1 VYGSATNV
9 WGIGCIMH
17 NLVMLSEIGPD
28 PTQPFTPRSIN
39 DAAPKCRTFGYD
51 MQSAAYSN
59 SLKDL
64 IFECLYEV
72 PAERP
77 SIIELKERVG
87 FGYDVAINSNEAND
101 GSEPWEDFEMPE
113 PDPFPPQEWPAQR
126 SDTGSSQSLSAG
138 TPRLP
143 VPAKVGSQHLT
154 SAQPPPVVSGAGH
167 PANARPIP
175 PPSVG
180 QDFGPPSVGQPLP
193 NQYAQ
198 PAAEGA
204 AGGDH
209 LDVALQSAL
218 DYFLFTFQQYRERA
232 TNDKQQL
239 KDAKARDKPN
249 TRSTEQTPPPPAA
262 AFMHEKAQ
270 PTAPVRNFQ
279 QAAAVQ
285 PMAEEQQALN
295 DIMNCFAR
303 YRR

>member
-1 VYGSATNV
+1 
-9 WGIGCIMH
+9 MH

-28 PTQPFTPRSIN
+28 PTQPFSPQSIN

-51 MQSAAYSN
+51 MQPAAYSN
-59 SLKDL
+59 ALKDL

-101 GSEPWEDFEMPE
+101 RSEPWEDFEMPE
-113 PDPFPPQEWPAQR
+113 PDPFPPQERPVQH

-138 TPRLP
+138 TPCLP
-143 VPAKVGSQHLT
+143 VPAKVDSQHLT
-154 SAQPPPVVSGAGH
+154 SAQSPPVISGAGH

-180 QDFGPPSVGQPLP
+180 QPLP
-193 NQYAQ
+193 NHYAQ
-198 PAAEGA
+198 PTDEGA
-204 AGGDH
+204 AGADH
-209 LDVALQSAL
+209 LDVALQTAL

-239 KDAKARDKPN
+239 KDATARNKYN
-249 TRSTEQTPPPPAA
+249 TRSTGQTPPAA
-262 AFMHEKAQ
+262 ASMHEKSL
-270 PTAPVRNFQ
+270 PIAPVQHFQ
-279 QAAAVQ
+279 QASAVQ
-285 PMAEEQQALN
+285 PTAEEQQALN
-295 DIMNCFAR
+295 DIMDCLAR
-303 YRR
+303 YRK

>member
-1 VYGSATNV
+1 MDQSHGRTSRCQSLT
-9 WGIGCIMH
+9 
-17 NLVMLSEIGPD
+17 
-28 PTQPFTPRSIN
+28 PFL
-39 DAAPKCRTFGYD
+39 PKNG
-51 MQSAAYSN
+51 
-59 SLKDL
+59 
-64 IFECLYEV
+64 
-72 PAERP
+72 
-77 SIIELKERVG
+77 
-87 FGYDVAINSNEAND
+87 
-101 GSEPWEDFEMPE
+101 
-113 PDPFPPQEWPAQR
+113 QR
-126 SDTGSSQSLSAG
+126 SAVTPVAASLCQQELLAFLFLLRWAVSI
-138 TPRLP
+138 LP
-143 VPAKVGSQHLT
+143 Q
-154 SAQPPPVVSGAGH
+154 PVVSGAGH

>member
-1 VYGSATNV
+1 
-9 WGIGCIMH
+9 MH

-28 PTQPFTPRSIN
+28 PTQPFTPQRVN

-59 SLKDL
+59 ALKDL
-64 IFECLYEV
+64 IFECLYEI

-77 SIIELKERVG
+77 SIIELKDRVG

-113 PDPFPPQEWPAQR
+113 PDPFYPQERPAQH

-143 VPAKVGSQHLT
+143 VPAKVGSQHFT
-154 SAQPPPVVSGAGH
+154 SAQPPPGFSGGH

-180 QDFGPPSVGQPLP
+180 QDFGPPSVGQPLSHHYG
-193 NQYAQ
+193 QST
-198 PAAEGA
+198 AEGA
-204 AGGDH
+204 AGADH
-209 LDVALQSAL
+209 LDVAVQTAL
-218 DYFLFTFQQYRERA
+218 DYFLVTFQQYRKRA

-239 KDAKARDKPN
+239 KDATARNKYN
-249 TRSTEQTPPPPAA
+249 TRSTGQTPPAA
-262 AFMHEKAQ
+262 AFMHEKTQ
-270 PTAPVRNFQ
+270 PTAPVQHFQ

-285 PMAEEQQALN
+285 PTEEEQQALN
-295 DIMNCFAR
+295 DIMNCLAR
-303 YRR
+303 YRK

>member
-1 VYGSATNV
+1 
-9 WGIGCIMH
+9 MH

-28 PTQPFTPRSIN
+28 PTQPFTPHSIN

-77 SIIELKERVG
+77 STIELKDRVG
-87 FGYDVAINSNEAND
+87 FGYDIAINFNEAND

-113 PDPFPPQEWPAQR
+113 PDPFPPQERPAQH

-138 TPRLP
+138 TSRLP

-154 SAQPPPVVSGAGH
+154 SAQPPPVISRARH
-167 PANARPIP
+167 PANARSIP
-175 PPSVG
+175 PPSVE
-180 QDFGPPSVGQPLP
+180 QDFGPPSVGQSLP
-193 NQYAQ
+193 NHYGQ

-204 AGGDH
+204 AGADH
-209 LDVALQSAL
+209 LDVALQTAL

-232 TNDKQQL
+232 RIDKQKL
-239 KDAKARDKPN
+239 KDATARNKYD
-249 TRSTEQTPPPPAA
+249 TRSAEQTPPAA
-262 AFMHEKAQ
+262 AFMHDETQ
-270 PTAPVRNFQ
+270 PIAPVQNFQ

-285 PMAEEQQALN
+285 PTAAEQQALN
-295 DIMNCFAR
+295 DIMNYLAR
-303 YRR
+303 YRK